1 MCRHEYV
8 EDLLAERKTAYRSWV
23 ENDGDFDLVVLAEV
37 RRIPASDAIPPS
49 AYVRELNG
57 G

>member
-8 EDLLAERKTAYRSWV
+8 EDLLAEQKTGYRSWV

-37 RRIPASDAIPPS
+37 RRIPATDAIPPVLS
-49 AYVRELNG
+49 NSR
-57 G
+57 